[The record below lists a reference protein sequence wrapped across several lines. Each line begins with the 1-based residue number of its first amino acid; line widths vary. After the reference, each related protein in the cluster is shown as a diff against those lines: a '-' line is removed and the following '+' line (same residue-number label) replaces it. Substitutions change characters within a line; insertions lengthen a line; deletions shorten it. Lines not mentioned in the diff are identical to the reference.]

1 MHVTGSNLIRLSGIA
16 AMAAGV
22 IFIGIQPVH
31 PADVLESTTTAAW
44 GPIMALKTAFAILG
58 LVGITGVYARQVE
71 KSGPLGLAGYVVL
84 ALFFTFQMPLAF
96 IEAVV
101 LPPLSSQAPGYVSGV
116 LGAISSAPSDVN
128 IGAFPA
134 IFATLGAFYL
144 LGGVLFGIATFRA
157 GVLPRGA
164 GGLLVF
170 ATLITLAGPLLGHPL
185 DRILAVPM
193 GLALAWLGYSLW
205 SDRQAAARDDVTLK
219 AGQRAVQY

>member
-1 MHVTGSNLIRLSGIA
+1 MRITGSNLIRFTGIA
-16 AMAAGV
+16 AILAGT

-31 PADVLESTTTAAW
+31 PADVVESTTSASW

-71 KSGPLGLAGYVVL
+71 KSGLLGLVGYVVL

-101 LPPLSSQAPGYVSGV
+101 LPPLSTVAPGYVTGV
-116 LGAISSAPSDVN
+116 LGAISGAASEVN

-134 IFATLGAFYL
+134 IFAALGALYL
-144 LGGVLFGIATFRA
+144 VGGVLFGIATFRA
-157 GVLPRGA
+157 GVLPRWA

-170 ATLITLAGPLLGHPL
+170 ATLVTLAGPLLGHPL

-193 GLALAWLGYSLW
+193 GLALVWLGYSLW
-205 SDRQAAARDDVTLK
+205 SDRQAVARDEVGIRSGTRV
-219 AGQRAVQY
+219 AQY

>member
-1 MHVTGSNLIRLSGIA
+1 MHVTPSNLIRWSGIA
-16 AMAAGV
+16 AIAAGL
-22 IFIGIQPVH
+22 IFIGIQPIH
-31 PADVLESTTTAAW
+31 PADVLESTTAASW

-58 LVGITGVYARQVE
+58 LVGITGVYAKQVE
-71 KSGPLGLAGYVVL
+71 ASGLLGLGGYVVL

-101 LPPLSSQAPGYVSGV
+101 LPPLSSQAPSYVSGV
-116 LGAISSAPSDVN
+116 LGAISGTPSEVN

-134 IFATLGAFYL
+134 IFAALGALYL
-144 LGGVLFGIATFRA
+144 LGGVLFGVATYRA
-157 GVLPRGA
+157 GVMPRWA

-170 ATLITLAGPLLGHPL
+170 ATLVTLAGPLLGHPL

-193 GLALAWLGYSLW
+193 GLALAWFGYSLW
-205 SDRQAAARDDVTLK
+205 SDTRAVAREGAAVT